1 VGSRVKRALIAAL
14 LLSTLTAAPAL
25 AESAKPSPKVTAKPT
40 AKATAKPTASAK
52 PTAKATAK
60 PTAKVTATAKPT
72 PKPTA
77 TKKKVVKKKKKKVRV
92 SPSPRVSWP
101 PKGFT
106 VEGDVF
112 ARIPTS
118 KELVGIVSAQK
129 SLALQIKDC
138 ESFICGAVQVAAATG
153 CTWWEVKSDVL
164 NGSNVKLG
172 DLSTSHSASKP
183 REIKTILTVSPES
196 ISAGGR
202 AKIVT
207 VLCHQEPRDSAAAT
221 VTYTKVIT
229 E

>member
-1 VGSRVKRALIAAL
+1 MAHRGNGLSNSHFQVGSRLKRALIAAL
-14 LLSTLTAAPAL
+14 LVSSLTAAPAL

-40 AKATAKPTASAK
+40 ATAKATSRATAKPTA
-52 PTAKATAK
+52 TAKAT
-60 PTAKVTATAKPT
+60 PKPT
-72 PKPTA
+72 P
-77 TKKKVVKKKKKKVRV
+77 TKKKIVKKKVRV
-92 SPSPRVSWP
+92 TPSPRVSWP

-172 DLSTSHSASKP
+172 DLSTSHGASKP

-202 AKIVT
+202 ARIVT
-207 VLCHQEPRDSAAAT
+207 VLCHQEPRDSSAAT

-229 E
+229 D